1 LILSR
6 LQEPSG
12 AVISTGIGFAG
23 IIGSDTC
30 MCKPPVK
37 DPKLDP
43 EVIVNE
49 LLLEVSRYSGN
60 RLELGCPINVINK
73 INSEKLI

>member
-1 LILSR
+1 MLSR

-12 AVISTGIGFAG
+12 AVISTGIGFTG
-23 IIGSDTC
+23 VDIGSC
-30 MCKPPVK
+30 MCNPPVE

-60 RLELGCPINVINK
+60 GLELGCSTNVN
-73 INSEKLI
+73 

>member
-1 LILSR
+1 MLMLSR

-12 AVISTGIGFAG
+12 AVISTGIGL
-23 IIGSDTC
+23 IGVGTC
-30 MCKPPVK
+30 MCNLPVE

-43 EVIVNE
+43 EVILNE

-60 RLELGCPINVINK
+60 GLELGCSTNVN
-73 INSEKLI
+73 

>member
-1 LILSR
+1 MLMLSR

-23 IIGSDTC
+23 VVAGTC
-30 MCKPPVK
+30 MCKPPVE
-37 DPKLDP
+37 DSKLDP

-49 LLLEVSRYSGN
+49 LLLEVSRYSRN
-60 RLELGCPINVINK
+60 AFELRRSKNIN
-73 INSEKLI
+73 